1 MAEVV
6 KDTEAVVAAEA
17 AEKPARTAKKKAAAA
32 KEPAAK
38 KAPAKKVEPKTS
50 VMIEYAGKTVAA
62 KDVIAA
68 AQKAYKKANKG
79 VVIKKIEVYIKPEE
93 NVAYYVVNGDASADY
108 KVEL

>member
-1 MAEVV
+1 MAVEV
-6 KDTEAVVAAEA
+6 KDTEAVVAEA
-17 AEKPARTAKKKAAAA
+17 AEKPAKATRKKAAAA
-32 KEPAAK
+32 EKEPAAK

-50 VMIEYAGKTVAA
+50 VMIEYAGKTVVA
-62 KDVIAA
+62 KDVLAA

-79 VVIKKIEVYIKPEE
+79 VVIKKIEIYIKPEE